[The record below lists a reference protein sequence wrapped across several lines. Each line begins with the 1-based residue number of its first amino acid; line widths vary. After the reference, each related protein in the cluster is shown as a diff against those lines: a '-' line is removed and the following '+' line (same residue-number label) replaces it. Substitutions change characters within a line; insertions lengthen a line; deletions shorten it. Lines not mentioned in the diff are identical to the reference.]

1 VAFEPVTDRG
11 WWTRRRLPAAL
22 GSLLERGTLVAL
34 VLVAAFAWG
43 FAALYDEVREGDSL
57 DFDRAVVLL
66 FRNPADLTDPIGPG
80 WLESGVVDLTALGGN
95 FVVTFVTLAV
105 AGFFF
110 LARKPHAA
118 AFVLIAVLGAA
129 LLGFA
134 AKLGFDRPRPDLVP
148 HGVVVHTSSF
158 PSGHAA
164 GAAATYLTPG
174 AQLARFQR
182 ERHLKVYVLGLAVAV
197 TVAVGASRVYLGVH
211 WPTDVLAGW
220 TLGAGWALLCW
231 TVARLLQRRGK
242 VEGDADGDGRPD

>member
-1 VAFEPVTDRG
+1 MIGERATG
-11 WWTRRRLPAAL
+11 WRLPAAL
-22 GSLLERGTLVAL
+22 GPLAERGTLVAL

-43 FAALYDEVREGDSL
+43 FAELYDEVREGDSL
-57 DFDRAVVLL
+57 GFDRTVVLL
-66 FRNPADLTDPIGPG
+66 FRNPSDLTDPVGPA
-80 WLESGVVDLTALGGN
+80 WVESGVVDLTALGGN

-105 AGFFF
+105 AGFLF

-118 AFVLIAVLGAA
+118 AFVLVAVLGAA

-164 GAAATYLTPG
+164 GAAATYLTLG
-174 AQLARFQR
+174 ALLARFQPHR
-182 ERHLKVYVLGLAVAV
+182 RLKVYVITLAAAV
-197 TVAVGASRVYLGVH
+197 TVAVGVSRVYLGVH

-220 TLGAGWALLCW
+220 TLGSGWALLCW
-231 TVARLLQRRGK
+231 AVAQVLQRRGT
-242 VEGDADGDGRPD
+242 VEGEADDGGD